1 MVEKTPMPTG
11 NPVPEA
17 PPTGFA
23 LRLARVGES
32 AYYMGANI
40 VDTVAYPLGLS
51 FTEDPNAP
59 TPAVTAH
66 KTFEEVPKMQGI
78 HQLMNP

>member
-1 MVEKTPMPTG
+1 MVEKTPMPTA

-32 AYYMGANI
+32 AYYMGANML
-40 VDTVAYPLGLS
+40 DTVVYPLGMS

-59 TPAVTAH
+59 TPVTAH
-66 KTFEEVPKMQGI
+66 KTFEEGAKGASM
-78 HQLMNP
+78 